1 MRKKMPD
8 APRSFRTPLVPFVPI
23 AGILICLALMYSL
36 PNESWARLVIWMALG
51 VAIYFVYGKKNS
63 KLNNPDK

>member
-1 MRKKMPD
+1 MRKRMPD

-36 PNESWARLVIWMALG
+36 PNESWVRLVVWMALG
-51 VAIYFVYGKKNS
+51 VAIYFIYGKKNS
-63 KLNNPDK
+63 KLNNPE